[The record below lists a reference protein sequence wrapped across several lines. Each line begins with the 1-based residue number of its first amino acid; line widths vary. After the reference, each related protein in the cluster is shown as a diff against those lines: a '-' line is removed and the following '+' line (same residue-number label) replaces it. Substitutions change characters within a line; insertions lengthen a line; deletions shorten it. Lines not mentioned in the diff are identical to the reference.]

1 MFDLEF
7 AFMGPASFD
16 FGMFLANIIF
26 AIIRHSC
33 LKANLTVELLYQGL
47 INAIK
52 CYYQYSGSICKES
65 SFKEETCGFIGCE
78 LVRRLV
84 LSTVLY

>member
-26 AIIRHSC
+26 ALIRYSH
-33 LKANLTVELLYQGL
+33 LKDLLTVELLYQAM

-52 CYYQYSGSICKES
+52 NYYQYSGSICKAKG
-65 SFKEETCGFIGCE
+65 FNEEVLGYIGCE
-78 LVRRLV
+78 LIRR
-84 LSTVLY
+84 